1 VVRPV
6 PGPFPTVLFLAQ
18 APPETT
24 IWDSVSGSLSST
36 DFWFQVVVLVFC
48 APIWLPILRAL
59 YREIDRSLRPE
70 GGVFAR
76 EYTPREMEMIQ
87 EREEPRDPPLKS
99 IPRVDAVTQAAR
111 ARGAAPSRGSSAGAG
126 GDSASRGRTG
136 KTGRAI
142 HSKRRSGF

>member
-1 VVRPV
+1 M
-6 PGPFPTVLFLAQ
+6 LFLAQ

-36 DFWFQVVVLVFC
+36 DFWFQVVVIVFC
-48 APIWLPILRAL
+48 APIWFPILRAL

-76 EYTPREMEMIQ
+76 EYTPREMQMIQ

-111 ARGAAPSRGSSAGAG
+111 ARGGAPSHGKSTGSGGSSK
-126 GDSASRGRTG
+126 DRGRTG
-136 KTGRAI
+136 KTGRSI
-142 HSKRRSGF
+142 HAKRSSGF